1 MRPLTLRGGDEKLA
15 ATPKA
20 RPVFAG
26 VRPSPQRIYVLNG
39 ILAGVLLGA
48 FLILSFALGGE
59 IYRCE
64 VLAIPNC
71 D

>member
-1 MRPLTLRGGDEKLA
+1 MQLLT
-15 ATPKA
+15 
-20 RPVFAG
+20 
-26 VRPSPQRIYVLNG
+26 QRIYVLNG